1 MAFLSYSH
9 FFRKSWPRWRW
20 WRCTWWWR
28 RWRRGLVSDR
38 RIADIKLSP
47 EWPVTAPTTMQDLGT
62 AQSPQNI
69 SPKLQKFWSG
79 FKSYVHLT
87 LATTVFRVRP
97 TYLSISKRGFT
108 REEVSFLLSP
118 NLFPVM
124 FPILCIFFPDTF
136 WRVTEKLPFVVFF
149 HSLRETLVRRR
160 PLLLFYIT
168 WLKIKAW
175 ESGVWM

>member
-1 MAFLSYSH
+1 MTFLSCSH
-9 FFRKSWPRWRW
+9 FFQKSWPRWRW
-20 WRCTWWWR
+20 WRCNWWWR
-28 RWRRGLVSDR
+28 RWRRGVVSDR

-118 NLFPVM
+118 NLLPVM
-124 FPILCIFFPDTF
+124 FPIPYTFFPRHLLESDWKTAF
-136 WRVTEKLPFVVFF
+136 CSFLP
-149 HSLRETLVRRR
+149 
-160 PLLLFYIT
+160 
-168 WLKIKAW
+168 
-175 ESGVWM
+175 

>member
-1 MAFLSYSH
+1 MIAILQGGRRSHGPPLIYQTKMAFLSCSH

-20 WRCTWWWR
+20 WRRSWWWR
-28 RWRRGLVSDR
+28 RWRRAVVSDR

-47 EWPVTAPTTMQDLGT
+47 ESPVTAPTTMQDLGT
-62 AQSPQNI
+62 DQSPQNI

-124 FPILCIFFPDTF
+124 FPILCIL
-136 WRVTEKLPFVVFF
+136 LPW
-149 HSLRETLVRRR
+149 HLLETGDWKTAFCSFL
-160 PLLLFYIT
+160 P
-168 WLKIKAW
+168 
-175 ESGVWM
+175 